1 MHTKMLKSCIKLI
14 VHVYSNIDYVLFLNS
29 NPFPNPDC
37 DHRTT
42 ESELLNAAPDFDP
55 IFNCHFCFSMRS
67 FKVDPCGPLGYLLE
81 RSNSVLGIVLSIKR
95 RHLV

>member
-1 MHTKMLKSCIKLI
+1 MLKSCIKFI
-14 VHVYSNIDYVLFLNS
+14 VHVYSNIDVLFLNS

-42 ESELLNAAPDFDP
+42 ENELIKAAPDFNP

-67 FKVDPCGPLGYLLE
+67 FKVDPSGPLVNLLE